1 MSTTMK
7 PNRDESERQK
17 EAAQKAL
24 SRAVISLR
32 TSEEC
37 RNFLRDLCTPAELQA
52 LVDRWQV
59 VELLEEGLTY
69 RRINDLT
76 GVSVTTIG
84 RVARFLADG
93 YGGYRT
99 AIDRT
104 VGDNNPASH

>member
-1 MSTTMK
+1 MK
-7 PNRDESERQK
+7 PNRDESESQQQ
-17 EAAQKAL
+17 AAEKAL
-24 SRAVISLR
+24 SRAVITLR
-32 TSEEC
+32 TPEEC
-37 RNFLRDLCTPAELQA
+37 GNFLRDLCTPAELQA

-93 YGGYRT
+93 HGGYRT

-104 VGDNNPASH
+104 VSDKNPTSH